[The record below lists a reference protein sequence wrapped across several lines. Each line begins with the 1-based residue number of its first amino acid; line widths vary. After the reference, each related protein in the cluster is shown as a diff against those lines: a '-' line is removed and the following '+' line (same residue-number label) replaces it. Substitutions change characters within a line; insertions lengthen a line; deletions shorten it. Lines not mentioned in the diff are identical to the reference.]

1 MAKSLALKVRVAAAA
16 AFVVGSALFQPI
28 DVHAAG
34 GELQAK
40 IDKGGTVVVDKD
52 YTGADAE
59 SVTIASGKDVTLDL
73 AGHTISNAGNNDT
86 ITVEKGA
93 KLTITGNG
101 TVDVTDT
108 INKSAIYNNG
118 TVEIKNGTVNR
129 TSGSDYTI
137 LNHGNMTIDYA
148 KVVNDQETKSYM
160 IENGYYDYAGS
171 PNKPKNER
179 MNKTDKT
186 DTEKPTLHIKD
197 GEFKATD
204 KFGAVKNDDNGILTI
219 DGGTFGNKDLIA
231 AAFQNISELTI
242 NGGTFTTGGNAIA
255 HTTAYGK
262 YDVGKTVINGG
273 TFVTSPAGAV
283 FNFPDYGDLSKG
295 ASLTINGGEFKGEL
309 YSSTKVKD
317 DNGNVTSTRYQ
328 DIPSFMTLSIAGGNF
343 DDNKE
348 NNVLVENYKKEGLE
362 KIMDTDGTVA
372 VGYPVTL
379 VDNGGTGTNVV
390 VYNSDSEKALPTDW
404 TKDGYTFAGWY
415 EKEDFSGEAVTSIAK
430 GSEGAKTYY
439 AKWDKV
445 EAKTDNSKTTKK
457 DKSVTKV
464 KIVAPG
470 VTAPRKASISA
481 PNTGAS
487 RLAAFFD
494 AIVAFFANLF

>member
-148 KVVNDQETKSYM
+148 KVVNNQETKSYM

-171 PNKPKNER
+171 PNEPKNER
-179 MNKTDKT
+179 KNKTDKT

-219 DGGTFGNKDLIA
+219 DGGTFGSKDLTA
-231 AAFQNISELTI
+231 AAFQNTSELTI
-242 NGGTFTTGGNAIA
+242 NGGTFE
-255 HTTAYGK
+255 
-262 YDVGKTVINGG
+262 
-273 TFVTSPAGAV
+273 TSPAGAV
-283 FNFPDYGDLSKG
+283 FDFPDYKDLSNG

-379 VDNGGTGTNVV
+379 VGNGGTGTNVV

-415 EKEDFSGEAVTSIAK
+415 EKEDFSGEAVTSITK

-445 EAKTDNSKTTKK
+445 ETKTDNNKTTKT

-470 VTAPRKASISA
+470 VTAPHKASISA
-481 PNTGAS
+481 PNTGVS

>member
-16 AFVVGSALFQPI
+16 AFVVGSALFWPI

-148 KVVNDQETKSYM
+148 KVVNNQETKSYM

-171 PNKPKNER
+171 PNEPKNER
-179 MNKTDKT
+179 TNKTDKT
-186 DTEKPTLHIKD
+186 DTEKPSLHIKD

-219 DGGTFGNKDLIA
+219 DGGTFGSKDLTA
-231 AAFQNISELTI
+231 VAFQNTSELTI
-242 NGGTFTTGGNAIA
+242 NGGTFTSGGMAVA

-262 YDVGKTVINGG
+262 YGVGKIV
-273 TFVTSPAGAV
+273 
-283 FNFPDYGDLSKG
+283 
-295 ASLTINGGEFKGEL
+295 INGGEFKGEL

-379 VDNGGTGTNVV
+379 VGNGGTGTNVV

-415 EKEDFSGEAVTSIAK
+415 EKEDFSGEAVTSITK

-445 EAKTDNSKTTKK
+445 ETKTDNNKTTKT

-470 VTAPRKASISA
+470 VTAPHKASISA
-481 PNTGAS
+481 PNTGVS